1 METDAKMKKPIK
13 NKKGQVTVE
22 YILLAVVL
30 ITLFQLTSNTF
41 KDNGYLNEFQDTPHD
56 KFRNLVENGNGEVN
70 LDKSRSEHPN
80 HHEAH
85 YVPPG
90 NGPE

>member
-13 NKKGQVTVE
+13 GKKGQVTVE

-56 KFRNLVENGNGEVN
+56 IFRNLVENGNGEVN
-70 LDKSRSEHPN
+70 LVKSRE
-80 HHEAH
+80 
-85 YVPPG
+85 
-90 NGPE
+90 